1 MLFVL
6 RAIKHYLLPAV
17 LFWQAVLLLLLPETA
32 MKLIPYFTL
41 LGTAAMCAL
50 LAACGDQPQGGQ
62 RPPTEVAIVT
72 VAPERLALSNELPG
86 RLEANRVAQVRARV
100 AGIVLKR
107 EFKEG
112 SEVKAGQLLFRIDPA
127 SYQAAL
133 SSAKALQAKAEAN
146 LTQTSLKLDR
156 YKPLVKINAISKLE
170 FDDASAAQKQ
180 AAADVASAKAAVTTA
195 GLNLGYASVT
205 APISGRIGRALVTE
219 GALVGQGEVTQLAL
233 IQQVD
238 TVYVN
243 LTQSS
248 AEVTQLRQSL
258 KTGQLKSVD
267 KDEAKVT
274 LVMEDG
280 SIYPHEGKLLFSDIT
295 VDESTG
301 AVTLRASFPNPE
313 RMLMPG
319 TFVRARLQ
327 QAVNEEAIAVPQQA
341 VQRST
346 DGASVMVVGAE
357 DKVEVRSVKTSA
369 SQDDKWIISDGLK
382 AGDRVIVEGL
392 QKIRPGMTVKPVE
405 WKKTEKADASPAAS
419 ASASASAVQQPT
431 QKPKAE

>member
-1 MLFVL
+1 
-6 RAIKHYLLPAV
+6 
-17 LFWQAVLLLLLPETA
+17 
-32 MKLIPYFTL
+32 
-41 LGTAAMCAL
+41 MCAL